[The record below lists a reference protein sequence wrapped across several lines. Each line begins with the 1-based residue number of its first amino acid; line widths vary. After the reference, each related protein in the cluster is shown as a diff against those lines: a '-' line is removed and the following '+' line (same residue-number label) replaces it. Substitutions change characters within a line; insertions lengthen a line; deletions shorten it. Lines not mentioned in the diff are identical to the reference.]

1 MKRLIRSAFVIARR
15 DYVATVFSRT
25 FLLFLIGPLL
35 PIIFTAG
42 FTKLAINDDKPS
54 RAPLVIAIATP
65 HDGSALLAARERLA
79 ARIGRDRLPLLKI
92 AAPSADPARLIDSE
106 DQPVAVLT
114 GSLAHPVLTGPEAKP
129 FAGRVGAIIDQARQ
143 MQMLG
148 NHLPPSVWVTVRQ
161 LHGAAPPK
169 SDDLRDLARGAQL
182 GLFLL
187 IVILAGMLLSN
198 LVEEKSNKVIEVL
211 AAAVP
216 IDAIFAGKLAGMLS
230 VSLTG
235 IVAWAA
241 MGAGFGLIA
250 LHPGAIPTPAVGWP
264 IFAVLAALDFTML
277 YLLVGALFLGI
288 GAQANNVREVQT
300 LSMPLTMAQLLI
312 YGLASAG
319 LPHPDGPLGII
330 AAIVPWSSPYAMLA
344 RAAQQP
350 ALWPHMIAFLWQIV
364 CLAIV
369 IRVGAHLFR
378 LTVLKSGGFRRKRG

>member
-1 MKRLIRSAFVIARR
+1 MRRLIRSAFVIARR

-35 PIIFTAG
+35 PVLFTAG
-42 FTKLAINDDKPS
+42 FTSLALKDDRPS
-54 RAPLVIAIATP
+54 RPPVVIAIAAP
-65 HDGSALLAARERLA
+65 HDGSALLAAREWLA
-79 ARIGRDRLPLLKI
+79 ARIGHDRLPLLKI
-92 AAPSADPARLIDSE
+92 ATPPANPDHLLDSDDE
-106 DQPVAVLT
+106 PVAVLS
-114 GSLAHPVLTGPEAKP
+114 GSFGHPILTGPEAKA
-129 FAGRVGAIIDQARQ
+129 FAGRMAAIIDQSRQ
-143 MQMLG
+143 MELLDG
-148 NHLPPSVWVTVRQ
+148 RLPPSVHLTVHQSRI
-161 LHGAAPPK
+161 APSAK
-169 SDDLRDLARGAQL
+169 SEGLRDLARGAQL
-182 GLFLL
+182 GLFFL

-216 IDAIFAGKLAGMLS
+216 IDAIFAGKLAGMLA

-235 IVAWAA
+235 IAAWSI
-241 MGAGFGLIA
+241 MGAAAGLIA

-264 IFAVLAALDFTML
+264 IFVVLAGLYFAML

-288 GAQANNVREVQT
+288 GAQANSVREVQT

-319 LPHPDGPLGII
+319 LPHPDGVLGIV

-350 ALWPHMIAFLWQIV
+350 ALWPHLVALGWQIV